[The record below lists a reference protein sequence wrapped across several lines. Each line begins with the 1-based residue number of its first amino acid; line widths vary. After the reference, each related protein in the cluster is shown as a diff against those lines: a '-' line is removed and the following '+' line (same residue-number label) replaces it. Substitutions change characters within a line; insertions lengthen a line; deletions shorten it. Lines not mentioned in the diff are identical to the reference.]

1 MEQFVTIELLGQSY
15 TFKAEADSSNA
26 KEVADLLVE
35 EVAKVETELSTKSST
50 IAKQTILILAALNI
64 ASENYKL
71 KKKYSD
77 MLQNISERSANLIR
91 ELDI

>member
-1 MEQFVTIELLGQSY
+1 LEQLVTIELLGQSY

-26 KEVADLLVE
+26 KEVADLLVK
-35 EVAKVETELSTKSST
+35 EVAKVETELSTKSS

-71 KKKYSD
+71 EKKYSD

>member
-26 KEVADLLVE
+26 KEVADLLVK
-35 EVAKVETELSTKSST
+35 EVAKVETELSTKSS

-71 KKKYSD
+71 EKKYSD

>member
-1 MEQFVTIELLGQSY
+1 MEQLVTIELLGQSY

-26 KEVADLLVE
+26 KEVADLLVK
-35 EVAKVETELSTKSST
+35 EVAKVETELSTKSS

-71 KKKYSD
+71 EKKYSD